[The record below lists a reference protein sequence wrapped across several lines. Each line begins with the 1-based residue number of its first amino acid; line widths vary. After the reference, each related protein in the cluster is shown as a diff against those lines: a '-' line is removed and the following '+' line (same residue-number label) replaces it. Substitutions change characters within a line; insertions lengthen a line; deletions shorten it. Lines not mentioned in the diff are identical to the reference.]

1 MKTRGRS
8 RGRVY
13 GRGRGRGRRVF
24 RISLFYLD
32 IYSNMAQKT
41 KRERKGR
48 SQSRSRTRSRSSRR
62 IRKRINETE
71 ADTETSPILDLLQKA
86 RARGQT
92 TPPVV
97 EKHHFYSKM
106 LFDGNTMI
114 TESQKDNEPVKR
126 RKYTLKRLEREIP
139 IGAELVKTHLRR
151 KVPPA
156 VNAPFPRDIEFTS
169 VLPNPIDLGL
179 MPPSGRS
186 RDDHDYDHDPMK
198 KRRKRSKH
206 HDHDH
211 DHDNEENI
219 KLLVNELS

>member
-1 MKTRGRS
+1 
-8 RGRVY
+8 
-13 GRGRGRGRRVF
+13 
-24 RISLFYLD
+24 
-32 IYSNMAQKT
+32 MAQKT

-48 SQSRSRTRSRSSRR
+48 SQSRSRSRTRSNRR
-62 IRKRINETE
+62 IRRRSNET
-71 ADTETSPILDLLQKA
+71 DTETSPILDLLQKA
-86 RARGQT
+86 RAQAQGQT
-92 TPPVV
+92 SPPVV
-97 EKHHFYSKM
+97 EKHHFHSKM

-139 IGAELVKTHLRR
+139 IAAKLVKTHLRR

-156 VNAPFPRDIEFTS
+156 VNDPFPRDIEFTS

-179 MPPSGRS
+179 MPPSRRL
-186 RDDHDYDHDPMK
+186 RDDHDDHDDHDHHHDDHDPHHDDHDPMK
-198 KRRKRSKH
+198 KRRKLSKHH

>member
-1 MKTRGRS
+1 
-8 RGRVY
+8 
-13 GRGRGRGRRVF
+13 
-24 RISLFYLD
+24 
-32 IYSNMAQKT
+32 MAQKT

-62 IRKRINETE
+62 IRKHINETE

-86 RARGQT
+86 RAQAQGQT
-92 TPPVV
+92 SPPVV
-97 EKHHFYSKM
+97 EKHHFHSKM

-139 IGAELVKTHLRR
+139 IAAELVKTHLRR

-156 VNAPFPRDIEFTS
+156 VNDPFPRDIEFTS

-179 MPPSGRS
+179 MPPSRRL
-186 RDDHDYDHDPMK
+186 RDDHDDHDDHHDDHDPMK
-198 KRRKRSKH
+198 KRRKLSKH
-206 HDHDH
+206 HHDHDHDH

>member
-1 MKTRGRS
+1 
-8 RGRVY
+8 
-13 GRGRGRGRRVF
+13 
-24 RISLFYLD
+24 
-32 IYSNMAQKT
+32 MAQKT

-48 SQSRSRTRSRSSRR
+48 SQSRSRTRSRTRSRSSRR

-71 ADTETSPILDLLQKA
+71 TEADTETFPILDLLQKA

-92 TPPVV
+92 QPPPVV

-139 IGAELVKTHLRR
+139 IGAELVKKHLRR

-156 VNAPFPRDIEFTS
+156 VNSPFPRDIEFTS

-179 MPPSGRS
+179 MPPSMS
-186 RDDHDYDHDPMK
+186 RHDHDHDHDHDDSMK
-198 KRRKRSKH
+198 KRRKRRR

>member
-1 MKTRGRS
+1 
-8 RGRVY
+8 
-13 GRGRGRGRRVF
+13 
-24 RISLFYLD
+24 
-32 IYSNMAQKT
+32 MAQKT

-71 ADTETSPILDLLQKA
+71 ADTETSPILELLQKA
-86 RARGQT
+86 RAQAQGQT
-92 TPPVV
+92 SPPVV
-97 EKHHFYSKM
+97 EKHHFHSKM

-156 VNAPFPRDIEFTS
+156 VNDPFPRDIEFTS

-179 MPPSGRS
+179 IPPSMS
-186 RDDHDYDHDPMK
+186 RHDHDHDHHHDHDDHDHDDSMK
-198 KRRKRSKH
+198 KRRKRRR
-206 HDHDH
+206 H

>member
-1 MKTRGRS
+1 
-8 RGRVY
+8 
-13 GRGRGRGRRVF
+13 
-24 RISLFYLD
+24 
-32 IYSNMAQKT
+32 MAQKT

-48 SQSRSRTRSRSSRR
+48 SRSRSRSRSSRR
-62 IRKRINETE
+62 IRRRSNEMGTETEPVNETGS
-71 ADTETSPILDLLQKA
+71 SPVLDLLRQ
-86 RARGQT
+86 GQEQRS
-92 TPPVV
+92 PPVV

-139 IGAELVKTHLRR
+139 IAAKLVKTHLRR

-156 VNAPFPRDIEFTS
+156 VNDPFPRDIEFTS

-179 MPPSGRS
+179 IL
-186 RDDHDYDHDPMK
+186 DDHDHHHDHHDHHDPMK
-198 KRRKRSKH
+198 KQRKRRRH
-206 HDHDH
+206 HHDH

>member
-1 MKTRGRS
+1 
-8 RGRVY
+8 
-13 GRGRGRGRRVF
+13 
-24 RISLFYLD
+24 
-32 IYSNMAQKT
+32 MAQKT

-48 SQSRSRTRSRSSRR
+48 SQSRSRSRTRSRSNRR
-62 IRKRINETE
+62 IRRRSNET
-71 ADTETSPILDLLQKA
+71 DTETSPILELLQKA
-86 RARGQT
+86 RAQAHLP
-92 TPPVV
+92 PPVV
-97 EKHHFYSKM
+97 EKHHFHSKM

-139 IGAELVKTHLRR
+139 IAAKLVKTHLRR

-156 VNAPFPRDIEFTS
+156 VNDPFPRDIEFTS

-179 MPPSGRS
+179 MPPSMS
-186 RDDHDYDHDPMK
+186 RHDHDHDHDHDYDHDDHHHDPMK
-198 KRRKRSKH
+198 KRRKLSKH
-206 HDHDH
+206 HHH

>member
-1 MKTRGRS
+1 
-8 RGRVY
+8 
-13 GRGRGRGRRVF
+13 
-24 RISLFYLD
+24 
-32 IYSNMAQKT
+32 MAQKT

-48 SQSRSRTRSRSSRR
+48 GRSSSRSRSSRR
-62 IRKRINETE
+62 IRRRSNE
-71 ADTETSPILDLLQKA
+71 TETSPILDLLQKA
-86 RARGQT
+86 RAQAQG
-92 TPPVV
+92 PIV
-97 EKHHFYSKM
+97 EKHHFHSKM
-106 LFDGNTMI
+106 FFDGNTMI

-139 IGAELVKTHLRR
+139 IGAELVKRHLRR

-179 MPPSGRS
+179 MPPSRS
-186 RDDHDYDHDPMK
+186 RHDHHDHDDHHDDHDDHDDHDHDPMK

>member
-1 MKTRGRS
+1 
-8 RGRVY
+8 
-13 GRGRGRGRRVF
+13 
-24 RISLFYLD
+24 
-32 IYSNMAQKT
+32 
-41 KRERKGR
+41 
-48 SQSRSRTRSRSSRR
+48 
-62 IRKRINETE
+62 
-71 ADTETSPILDLLQKA
+71 
-86 RARGQT
+86 
-92 TPPVV
+92 
-97 EKHHFYSKM
+97 
-106 LFDGNTMI
+106 MI

-139 IGAELVKTHLRR
+139 IGAELVKRHLRR

-179 MPPSGRS
+179 MPPSRS
-186 RDDHDYDHDPMK
+186 RDDHDDHDDHDHDHHDHDPMK

-211 DHDNEENI
+211 DNEENI

>member
-1 MKTRGRS
+1 
-8 RGRVY
+8 
-13 GRGRGRGRRVF
+13 
-24 RISLFYLD
+24 
-32 IYSNMAQKT
+32 MAQKT

-48 SQSRSRTRSRSSRR
+48 SQSRSRSRTRSRSNRR
-62 IRKRINETE
+62 IRRRSNET
-71 ADTETSPILDLLQKA
+71 DTETSPILELLQKA
-86 RARGQT
+86 RARGQNP
-92 TPPVV
+92 PPVV
-97 EKHHFYSKM
+97 EKHHFHSKM

-139 IGAELVKTHLRR
+139 IAAELVKTHLRR

-156 VNAPFPRDIEFTS
+156 VNDPFPRDIEFTS

-179 MPPSGRS
+179 IPPSGRL
-186 RDDHDYDHDPMK
+186 RDDHDPMK
-198 KRRKRSKH
+198 KRRKLSKH
-206 HDHDH
+206 HHH

>member
-1 MKTRGRS
+1 
-8 RGRVY
+8 
-13 GRGRGRGRRVF
+13 
-24 RISLFYLD
+24 
-32 IYSNMAQKT
+32 MAQKT

-48 SQSRSRTRSRSSRR
+48 GRSRSRSRSHSR
-62 IRKRINETE
+62 IRRRNNEHEPESETRIL
-71 ADTETSPILDLLQKA
+71 PILELLRQ
-86 RARGQT
+86 GQGQGQGQGQA
-92 TPPVV
+92 PHPIV
-97 EKHHFYSKM
+97 EKHHFHSKM
-106 LFDGNTMI
+106 FFDGNTMF

-139 IGAELVKTHLRR
+139 IGAELVKRHLRR

-156 VNAPFPRDIEFTS
+156 VNAPFPKDIEFTS

-179 MPPSGRS
+179 MPPSMS
-186 RDDHDYDHDPMK
+186 RHDHHDHDHDHHDYMK

-211 DHDNEENI
+211 DHEENI

>member
-1 MKTRGRS
+1 
-8 RGRVY
+8 
-13 GRGRGRGRRVF
+13 
-24 RISLFYLD
+24 
-32 IYSNMAQKT
+32 MAQKT
-41 KRERKGR
+41 KRERKGH
-48 SQSRSRTRSRSSRR
+48 SLSRTRTRTRTRSSRR

-71 ADTETSPILDLLQKA
+71 ADTEETSPILDLLQKA

-92 TPPVV
+92 PPPVV

-106 LFDGNTMI
+106 FFDGNTMI
-114 TESQKDNEPVKR
+114 SESQKDNEPVKR

-139 IGAELVKTHLRR
+139 IAAELVKTHLRR

-186 RDDHDYDHDPMK
+186 RDDDDDDHHHDPMK

-211 DHDNEENI
+211 DNEENI

>member
-1 MKTRGRS
+1 
-8 RGRVY
+8 
-13 GRGRGRGRRVF
+13 
-24 RISLFYLD
+24 
-32 IYSNMAQKT
+32 MAQKT

-48 SQSRSRTRSRSSRR
+48 GRSRRRS
-62 IRKRINETE
+62 NETG
-71 ADTETSPILDLLQKA
+71 TSIA
-86 RARGQT
+86 
-92 TPPVV
+92 
-97 EKHHFYSKM
+97 EKHHFHSKM

-139 IGAELVKTHLRR
+139 IGAELVKRHLRR

-156 VNAPFPRDIEFTS
+156 VNAPFPKDIEFTS

-179 MPPSGRS
+179 MPPSIS
-186 RDDHDYDHDPMK
+186 RDDHDHDPMK

-206 HDHDH
+206 HHH
-211 DHDNEENI
+211 NHDNEENI

>member
-1 MKTRGRS
+1 
-8 RGRVY
+8 
-13 GRGRGRGRRVF
+13 
-24 RISLFYLD
+24 
-32 IYSNMAQKT
+32 MAQKT

-48 SQSRSRTRSRSSRR
+48 SQRRSRTRSRSSRR
-62 IRKRINETE
+62 IRKRSNET
-71 ADTETSPILDLLQKA
+71 DTETSPILDLLQKA
-86 RARGQT
+86 RARARGQT
-92 TPPVV
+92 PPPVV

-156 VNAPFPRDIEFTS
+156 VNDPFPRDIEFTS

-179 MPPSGRS
+179 MPPSMS
-186 RDDHDYDHDPMK
+186 RHDHDDHDHDHDHDHDDSMK
-198 KRRKRSKH
+198 KRRKRRR
-206 HDHDH
+206 H

>member
-1 MKTRGRS
+1 
-8 RGRVY
+8 
-13 GRGRGRGRRVF
+13 
-24 RISLFYLD
+24 
-32 IYSNMAQKT
+32 MAQKT

-48 SQSRSRTRSRSSRR
+48 GRSRRRS
-62 IRKRINETE
+62 TG
-71 ADTETSPILDLLQKA
+71 TGTGTSIA
-86 RARGQT
+86 
-92 TPPVV
+92 
-97 EKHHFYSKM
+97 EKHHFHSKM

-139 IGAELVKTHLRR
+139 IGAELVKRHLRR

-156 VNAPFPRDIEFTS
+156 VNAPFPKDIEFTS

-179 MPPSGRS
+179 MPPSIS
-186 RDDHDYDHDPMK
+186 RDDHDHHDHDHDPMK

-206 HDHDH
+206 HDHN
-211 DHDNEENI
+211 HDNEENI

>member
-1 MKTRGRS
+1 
-8 RGRVY
+8 
-13 GRGRGRGRRVF
+13 
-24 RISLFYLD
+24 
-32 IYSNMAQKT
+32 MAQKT

-71 ADTETSPILDLLQKA
+71 ADTEETSPILDLLQKA

-92 TPPVV
+92 PPPVV

-139 IGAELVKTHLRR
+139 IGAELVKKHLRR

-186 RDDHDYDHDPMK
+186 RDDHDHDHDDYDHDDYDPMK
-198 KRRKRSKH
+198 KRRKLSKH
-206 HDHDH
+206 HHHH

>member
-1 MKTRGRS
+1 
-8 RGRVY
+8 
-13 GRGRGRGRRVF
+13 
-24 RISLFYLD
+24 
-32 IYSNMAQKT
+32 MAQKT

-48 SQSRSRTRSRSSRR
+48 SRSRSSRR
-62 IRKRINETE
+62 IRRRSNEMGTETEPVNETGS
-71 ADTETSPILDLLQKA
+71 SPVLDLLQKA
-86 RARGQT
+86 QAHPP
-92 TPPVV
+92 PPVV

-106 LFDGNTMI
+106 FFDGNTMI

-139 IGAELVKTHLRR
+139 IGAELVKKHLKR

-179 MPPSGRS
+179 MPPSRS
-186 RDDHDYDHDPMK
+186 RHHDHDHDHDSTK

-206 HDHDH
+206 HDHHHDQ

>member
-1 MKTRGRS
+1 
-8 RGRVY
+8 
-13 GRGRGRGRRVF
+13 
-24 RISLFYLD
+24 
-32 IYSNMAQKT
+32 MAQKT

-48 SQSRSRTRSRSSRR
+48 SQSRSRSRTRSRSNRR
-62 IRKRINETE
+62 IRRRSNET
-71 ADTETSPILDLLQKA
+71 DTETSPILELLQKA

-92 TPPVV
+92 SPPVV
-97 EKHHFYSKM
+97 EKHHFHSKM

-139 IGAELVKTHLRR
+139 IAAELVKTHLRR

-156 VNAPFPRDIEFTS
+156 VNDPFPRDIEFTS

-179 MPPSGRS
+179 ILPSGRS
-186 RDDHDYDHDPMK
+186 RHDYDHDHDHDHHDHHDHHDDHHHDPMK
-198 KRRKRSKH
+198 KRRKLSKH
-206 HDHDH
+206 HHH

>member
-1 MKTRGRS
+1 
-8 RGRVY
+8 
-13 GRGRGRGRRVF
+13 
-24 RISLFYLD
+24 
-32 IYSNMAQKT
+32 MAQKT

-48 SQSRSRTRSRSSRR
+48 SQSRSRSRTRSNRR
-62 IRKRINETE
+62 IRRRSNET
-71 ADTETSPILDLLQKA
+71 DTETSPILDLLQKA
-86 RARGQT
+86 RAQAQGQT
-92 TPPVV
+92 SPPVV
-97 EKHHFYSKM
+97 EKHHFHSKM

-139 IGAELVKTHLRR
+139 IAAKLVKTHLRR

-156 VNAPFPRDIEFTS
+156 VNDPFPRDIEFTS

-179 MPPSGRS
+179 MPPSRRS
-186 RDDHDYDHDPMK
+186 RDDHDDHDPMK
-198 KRRKRSKH
+198 KQRKLSKH
-206 HDHDH
+206 HHHHDH

>member
-1 MKTRGRS
+1 
-8 RGRVY
+8 
-13 GRGRGRGRRVF
+13 
-24 RISLFYLD
+24 
-32 IYSNMAQKT
+32 MAQKT

-48 SQSRSRTRSRSSRR
+48 SRSRSSRR
-62 IRKRINETE
+62 IRRQSNEMGTETE
-71 ADTETSPILDLLQKA
+71 TETSPVLDLLQKA
-86 RARGQT
+86 QAHPP
-92 TPPVV
+92 PPVV

-106 LFDGNTMI
+106 FFDGNTMI

-139 IGAELVKTHLRR
+139 IGAELVKKHLKR

-179 MPPSGRS
+179 MPPSRS
-186 RDDHDYDHDPMK
+186 RHHDHDHDHDSTK
-198 KRRKRSKH
+198 KRRIRRKH

-211 DHDNEENI
+211 DHDPEENI

>member
-1 MKTRGRS
+1 
-8 RGRVY
+8 
-13 GRGRGRGRRVF
+13 
-24 RISLFYLD
+24 
-32 IYSNMAQKT
+32 MAQKT

-48 SQSRSRTRSRSSRR
+48 SQSRSRSRTRSRSNRR
-62 IRKRINETE
+62 IRRRSNET
-71 ADTETSPILDLLQKA
+71 DTETSPILDLLQKA
-86 RARGQT
+86 RAQAQGQT
-92 TPPVV
+92 SPPVV
-97 EKHHFYSKM
+97 EKHHFHSKM

-139 IGAELVKTHLRR
+139 IAAKLVKTHLRR

-156 VNAPFPRDIEFTS
+156 VNDPFPRDIEFTS

-179 MPPSGRS
+179 MPPSRRL
-186 RDDHDYDHDPMK
+186 RDDHDDHDDHDHHHDDHDPHHDDHDPMK
-198 KRRKRSKH
+198 KRRKLSKHH

>member
-1 MKTRGRS
+1 
-8 RGRVY
+8 
-13 GRGRGRGRRVF
+13 
-24 RISLFYLD
+24 
-32 IYSNMAQKT
+32 MAQKT

-62 IRKRINETE
+62 IRKHINETE

-86 RARGQT
+86 RAQAQGQT
-92 TPPVV
+92 SPPVV
-97 EKHHFYSKM
+97 EKHHFHSKM

-156 VNAPFPRDIEFTS
+156 VNDPFPRDIEFTS

-179 MPPSGRS
+179 IPPSRRL
-186 RDDHDYDHDPMK
+186 RDDHDDHDPMK
-198 KRRKRSKH
+198 KQRKLSKH
-206 HDHDH
+206 HHDHDHDH

>member
-1 MKTRGRS
+1 
-8 RGRVY
+8 
-13 GRGRGRGRRVF
+13 
-24 RISLFYLD
+24 
-32 IYSNMAQKT
+32 MAQKT

-48 SQSRSRTRSRSSRR
+48 SLSRTRTRSRSSRR
-62 IRKRINETE
+62 IRKRINETETE

-92 TPPVV
+92 PPPVV
-97 EKHHFYSKM
+97 EKHHFYSKI
-106 LFDGNTMI
+106 LFDGNPII
-114 TESQKDNEPVKR
+114 TASQKNNEPVKR

-139 IGAELVKTHLRR
+139 IGAELVKKHLKR

-186 RDDHDYDHDPMK
+186 RRS
-198 KRRKRSKH
+198 RRLRD
-206 HDHDH
+206 DHDH

>member
-1 MKTRGRS
+1 
-8 RGRVY
+8 
-13 GRGRGRGRRVF
+13 
-24 RISLFYLD
+24 
-32 IYSNMAQKT
+32 MAQKT

-48 SQSRSRTRSRSSRR
+48 SLSRTRTRSRSSRR

-71 ADTETSPILDLLQKA
+71 ADTEETSPILDLLQKA

-92 TPPVV
+92 PPPVV

-139 IGAELVKTHLRR
+139 IGAELVKKHLRR

-156 VNAPFPRDIEFTS
+156 VNDPFPRDIEFTS

-179 MPPSGRS
+179 MPPSMS
-186 RDDHDYDHDPMK
+186 RHDHDHYHYHDHDDSMK
-198 KRRKRSKH
+198 KRRKRRRH
-206 HDHDH
+206 DHDHDH

>member
-1 MKTRGRS
+1 
-8 RGRVY
+8 
-13 GRGRGRGRRVF
+13 
-24 RISLFYLD
+24 
-32 IYSNMAQKT
+32 MAQKT

-48 SQSRSRTRSRSSRR
+48 SQSRSHTRSRSSRR

-71 ADTETSPILDLLQKA
+71 ADTEETSPILDLLQKA

-92 TPPVV
+92 PPPVV

-139 IGAELVKTHLRR
+139 IGAELVKKHLRR
-151 KVPPA
+151 KVPHA

-186 RDDHDYDHDPMK
+186 RRS
-198 KRRKRSKH
+198 RRLRD
-206 HDHDH
+206 DHDH

>member
-1 MKTRGRS
+1 
-8 RGRVY
+8 
-13 GRGRGRGRRVF
+13 
-24 RISLFYLD
+24 
-32 IYSNMAQKT
+32 MAQKT

-71 ADTETSPILDLLQKA
+71 TEADTETSPILDLLQKA

-92 TPPVV
+92 SPPVV
-97 EKHHFYSKM
+97 EKHQFHSKM

-139 IGAELVKTHLRR
+139 IAAKLVKTHLRR

-156 VNAPFPRDIEFTS
+156 VNDPFPRDIEFTS

-179 MPPSGRS
+179 ILPSGRS
-186 RDDHDYDHDPMK
+186 RRLRDDHDDHHDHHHDDHDPMK
-198 KRRKRSKH
+198 KRRKLSKH
-206 HDHDH
+206 RDNH
-211 DHDNEENI
+211 HDNEENI
-219 KLLVNELS
+219 KLFVNELS